1 MTFELRLGEVKGV
14 VLGRLEVL
22 QVEGTASAP
31 RGGGRLGATGTARRA
46 MWVEQVGARKEG

>member
-1 MTFELRLGEVKGV
+1 MSLDLEEVKWG

-31 RGGGRLGATGTARRA
+31 RGGGRLGVTGTARRA
-46 MWVEQVGARKEG
+46 MWVEQVGAGKQG